1 MTLKYSDPKRKKFS
15 LGSCKHL
22 GRQSRA
28 GEVSGIRAPF
38 HLGLCCQND
47 NGQSLLASYPTC
59 KKSEEGQEDTP
70 VPYKG
75 MLPLASAYIF
85 LTRVGHMALLAA
97 RGIKTSGF
105 SWMVIQ
111 STAMDWMCP
120 LQNVCIEALAL
131 SVTV

>member
-1 MTLKYSDPKRKKFS
+1 MTPKGRSLVWAHVSIWVDSPGLVRCQEPGRPSISFS
-15 LGSCKHL
+15 
-22 GRQSRA
+22 A
-28 GEVSGIRAPF
+28 
-38 HLGLCCQND
+38 D
-47 NGQSLLASYPTC
+47 NGQSLLASYPAG
-59 KKSEEGQEDTP
+59 KKREEGQEDTP

-75 MLPLASAYIF
+75 MLPLASAHIF